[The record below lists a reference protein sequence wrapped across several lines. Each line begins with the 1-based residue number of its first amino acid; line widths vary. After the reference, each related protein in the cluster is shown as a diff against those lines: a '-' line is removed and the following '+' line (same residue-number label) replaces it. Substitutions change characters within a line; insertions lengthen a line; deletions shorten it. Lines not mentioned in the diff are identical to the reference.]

1 MLDYDMYHFCNTKN
15 INKISRCIKHL
26 VDNLGALGESGRWR
40 NKTDDRLEMI
50 SGRDK
55 KKI

>member
-1 MLDYDMYHFCNTKN
+1 MYHFCNIKN
-15 INKISRCIKHL
+15 IQVSRCIKHL